1 MMRFFLAILLLIPS
15 LIWASEIKPLWKLS
29 KEQLDKWGSI
39 IDIPHSKQHEYFFI
53 SSQRCG
59 ALMVLIFQEN
69 EYNQFLSEAEY
80 QTLQDRFNRWLIVQT
95 HTMTT
100 LDITV
105 NKSEASKI
113 ADENINKWIHKYAS
127 EAKNNNAKL
136 IQKDIQD
143 CNEMIDGILE
153 GVLSKN

>member
-1 MMRFFLAILLLIPS
+1 MRFFLAIFLLIPN
-15 LIWASEIKPLWKLS
+15 LIWASEIKPLWKLD
-29 KEQLDKWGSI
+29 KEQRDKWGSI
-39 IDIPHSKQHEYFFI
+39 TDIPLNKQHEYYFI

-69 EYNQFLSEAEY
+69 EYNQFLSDSEY
-80 QTLQDRFNRWLIVQT
+80 QILQDRFNRWHIVQT

-100 LDITV
+100 LDNSI
-105 NKSEASKI
+105 NKDDASKL

-127 EAKNNNAKL
+127 EAKKNNAKL

-143 CNEMIDGILE
+143 CNDMIDGILK